1 MSRDQTS
8 IPTISLAELE
18 KLDFDNV
25 TKPAGV
31 IAPVVINEDNKLS
44 GFVHSIETGAA
55 VDGPGVRFVMFSA
68 GCQFRCLYCHNP
80 DTWKLHNGKLRTVD
94 EIVTEIG
101 KYARFLKFAGGITF
115 SGGEPLMQANFI
127 GEIAYRVKQ
136 DYNLHIALD
145 TQGFLA
151 AHLDDAWFDNIDLVM
166 LDIKHIDPEKYQ
178 ALTAQPLQPTLDFAH
193 RLVKMGKPIW
203 IRYVLV
209 PGLTDDLAD
218 VEKHAQFVKSLQDAG
233 ITLHGKKLIERI
245 EVLPFHNLGE
255 SKWQELN
262 LKYTLSETEPPTP
275 EFVKTIKEIYKKY
288 ELPAV

>member
-193 RLVKMGKPIW
+193 RLVKMGKPMW

-233 ITLHGKKLIERI
+233 IALHGKKLIERI

-288 ELPAV
+288 ALPAV

>member
-1 MSRDQTS
+1 MSRDQKS
-8 IPTISLAELE
+8 IPTISIADIDTIE
-18 KLDFDNV
+18 F
-25 TKPAGV
+25 KPAGI
-31 IAPVVINEDNKLS
+31 IAPVIINEDNQLS

-55 VDGPGVRFVMFSA
+55 VDGPGVRFVMFSS

-136 DYNLHIALD
+136 QYNLHIALD

-151 AHLDDAWFDNIDLVM
+151 AHLDDEWFDNIDLVM

-178 ALTAQPLQPTLDFAH
+178 ALTAQP
-193 RLVKMGKPIW
+193 
-203 IRYVLV
+203 
-209 PGLTDDLAD
+209 
-218 VEKHAQFVKSLQDAG
+218 
-233 ITLHGKKLIERI
+233 
-245 EVLPFHNLGE
+245 
-255 SKWQELN
+255 
-262 LKYTLSETEPPTP
+262 
-275 EFVKTIKEIYKKY
+275 
-288 ELPAV
+288 

>member
-1 MSRDQTS
+1 MSRDQKS
-8 IPTISLAELE
+8 IPTISIADIDQIE
-18 KLDFDNV
+18 F
-25 TKPAGV
+25 KPAGI
-31 IAPVVINEDNKLS
+31 IAPVIINEDNQLS

-55 VDGPGVRFVMFSA
+55 VDGPGVRFVMFSS

-94 EIVTEIG
+94 EIVNEIG

-136 DYNLHIALD
+136 QYNLHIALD

-151 AHLDDAWFDNIDLVM
+151 AHLEDEWFDNIDLVM
-166 LDIKHIDPEKYQ
+166 LDIKQIDPEKYQ

-193 RLVKMGKPIW
+193 RLVTMGKPMW

-209 PGLTDDLAD
+209 PGLTDDLED
-218 VEKHAQFVKSLQDAG
+218 VEKHAQFVKSLQDKA
-233 ITLHGKKLIERI
+233 IELHGKKLIERI

-262 LKYTLSETEPPTP
+262 LKYTLSKTEPPSP
-275 EFVKTIKEIYKKY
+275 EFVKVIKEIYKKY
-288 ELPAV
+288 GLPAV

>member
-101 KYARFLKFAGGITF
+101 KYARFLKFAGGVTF

-193 RLVKMGKPIW
+193 RLVKMGKPMW

-233 ITLHGKKLIERI
+233 IALHGKKLIERI

>member
-151 AHLDDAWFDNIDLVM
+151 AHLDDEWFDNIDLVM

-193 RLVKMGKPIW
+193 RLVKMGKPMW

-233 ITLHGKKLIERI
+233 IALHGKKLIERI

>member
-193 RLVKMGKPIW
+193 RLVKMGKPMW

-233 ITLHGKKLIERI
+233 IALHGKKLIERI

-275 EFVKTIKEIYKKY
+275 ESVKTIKEIYKKY

>member
-193 RLVKMGKPIW
+193 RLIKMGKPMW

-209 PGLTDDLAD
+209 PGLTDDLED

-233 ITLHGKKLIERI
+233 IALHGKKLIERI